1 MVKTMS
7 KEKYE
12 SDEGYEAFVAPLEEY
27 MKKNPAKTD
36 EQIDDYQY
44 AQETINRGRRNA
56 KRRIASFD
64 SLYEEWNHLDFEGW
78 PLKKLDDETTK
89 EIAKDADS
97 MDSINEKY
105 WDKLPIKPVFKV
117 KGVEYIDADGKSY
130 AKRMNESFR
139 KKLTILAKENGSL
152 WKDQTH
158 IKTREA

>member
-27 MKKNPAKTD
+27 MKNNPAKTD
-36 EQIDDYQY
+36 EEIDDYQY

-64 SLYEEWNHLDFEGW
+64 SLYDEWNHLNFEGW

-89 EIAKDADS
+89 DIQQMADS
-97 MDSINEKY
+97 MDKPNENY
-105 WDKLPIKPVFKV
+105 WNALPIKPTFKV
-117 KGVEYIDADGKSY
+117 KGKEYIDANGKSF
-130 AKRMNESFR
+130 AKRMNESFV
-139 KKLTILAKENGSL
+139 KKLTVMAKENGSL
-152 WKDQTH
+152 WKDQSN